1 MPPEPLAA
9 TRDIS
14 ASNGGTNTPTKMIP
28 SINALING
36 AVQTNSGDGNGERVG
51 SRAGS
56 RSPAAGQPVAKDPDM
71 MAAGGF
77 QKGQHD
83 LKRLDTQMFKF

>member
-1 MPPEPLAA
+1 MPPEHLAA
-9 TRDIS
+9 AREAP
-14 ASNGGTNTPTKMIP
+14 ASNGTSTPTKMIP

-36 AVQTNSGDGNGERVG
+36 SVQTNGGDGNGERMG

>member
-9 TRDIS
+9 AREVSIS
-14 ASNGGTNTPTKMIP
+14 GGGTNTPTKMIP

-36 AVQTNSGDGNGERVG
+36 AVQTNNGDGNGERVG

-56 RSPAAGQPVAKDPDM
+56 RSPASAQPIAKDLDM

>member
-1 MPPEPLAA
+1 MPPEPFVA
-9 TRDIS
+9 TREVS
-14 ASNGGTNTPTKMIP
+14 ATNGGTNTPTKMIP

-36 AVQTNSGDGNGERVG
+36 AVQTSSGDGNCERVG

-56 RSPAAGQPVAKDPDM
+56 RSPATGQPVAKDPDM

>member
-1 MPPEPLAA
+1 
-9 TRDIS
+9 
-14 ASNGGTNTPTKMIP
+14 MIP

>member
-1 MPPEPLAA
+1 MPPEPL
-9 TRDIS
+9 TTTG
-14 ASNGGTNTPTKMIP
+14 GGTNTPTKMIP

-36 AVQTNSGDGNGERVG
+36 SVQTNSGDGNGERVS

-56 RSPAAGQPVAKDPDM
+56 RSPAAAQPVAKDPDM